1 MKEFE
6 KFFIETENGFEVWSN
21 ELWAQNIGKVYRE
34 TVVDTYDAE
43 GNITY
48 NHIYARRFID
58 LDRNMTVWDFDKRV
72 FYKFHQ
78 WLVLN
83 N

>member
-6 KFFIETENGFEVWSN
+6 KFFIETENGFEVWLS
-21 ELWAQNIGKVYRE
+21 ELWAQNIGKLFRE
-34 TVVDTYDAE
+34 VVVDTYDAK

-48 NHIYARRFID
+48 NHIYARSQPQD
-58 LDRNMTVWDFDKRV
+58 ANLTVWEFDMRI

-78 WLVLN
+78 WMN
-83 N
+83 K

>member
-6 KFFIETENGFEVWSN
+6 KFFIETENGFEVWSS

-34 TVVDTYDAE
+34 TVVDTYDSE
-43 GNITY
+43 GITY

-58 LDRNMTVWDFDKRV
+58 LDQNMTVWDFDKRV

-78 WLVLN
+78 WLN